1 MSIRS
6 LKLDSPYLD
15 RVFIY
20 FMKTILH
27 LGRTGVEHL
36 PLENP
41 LEEPLR
47 GFLDT
52 AMEIFSC
59 AHSPE
64 FARLRLDA
72 ERDIFVSQGPLSRE
86 NALGLEI
93 IREMV
98 WQIRA
103 NPDVY
108 EYLLS
113 TGELWGQ
120 DALQYAALTF
130 YPNLPEAVRQKHHI
144 ENPIEVMRPEMLRLD
159 DY

>member
-6 LKLDSPYLD
+6 LKLDSPELD

-27 LGRTGVEHL
+27 LERTGVERL

-47 GFLDT
+47 GFLDQ

-59 AHSPE
+59 SHSPE

-72 ERDIFVSQGPLSRE
+72 ERDVFLSQGPLSRE
-86 NALGLEI
+86 NALGMEI
-93 IREMV
+93 IREMA
-98 WQIRA
+98 WQLRA
-103 NPDVY
+103 NQDVY

-113 TGELWGQ
+113 TEMLWGQ
-120 DALQYAALTF
+120 DALQYAARTF
-130 YPNLPEAVRQKHHI
+130 YPNIPQAFREKHHI
-144 ENPIEVMRPEMLRLD
+144 WNPLEEMKPEELRAD
-159 DY
+159 NY